1 MHYQNHDV
9 IKILEKHGSKHKIAP
24 MHVNNCRQVP
34 EYEIDPAELDFSNGN
49 DISKG
54 TFRKA
59 TWRGIPVAVKKL
71 DDDLIV
77 DENKVRAFRDEL
89 DVLQLIRHP
98 NVVQF
103 LGAVTQSNPMMI
115 VMEFMHKVCFKGNM
129 LFIVCIIF

>member
-1 MHYQNHDV
+1 MQ
-9 IKILEKHGSKHKIAP
+9 
-24 MHVNNCRQVP
+24 
-34 EYEIDPAELDFSNGN
+34 
-49 DISKG
+49 G

-71 DDDLIV
+71 DDDLIA
-77 DENKVRAFRDEL
+77 DGSKVWVVSTCFWSMLALFYPSIILIVWMPYRQAFRDEL

-115 VMEFMHKVCFKGNM
+115 VMEFMRKVCLKGNM
-129 LFIVCIIF
+129 LLRIYIVF